1 VNDVVRRVNWFG
13 LAAGIITL
21 IVVFVSM
28 YFPWWQLT
36 IGEDLVK
43 VNASPLFTEFGLFGT
58 QFTIPILWALNL
70 SFTLIFVFSGVLML
84 VYSFIPTKPYAR
96 ELLGFSY
103 KKPLYAVIFFLFG
116 LVALVAIAGVLGLGI
131 PLLGLTDISLP
142 ASLTMGATVSAS
154 VLTSFLLPFWLA
166 IVATV
171 LCIVARVYHNII
183 IKKVYQ
189 QTQPINPS
197 QDTITIHP

>member
-1 VNDVVRRVNWFG
+1 MVRRVNWFG

-28 YFPWWQLT
+28 YIPWWQLT

-58 QFTIPILWALNL
+58 QFAIPILWALNL

-103 KKPLYAVIFFLFG
+103 KKPLYAVIFFLVG
-116 LVALVAIAGVLGLGI
+116 LVALVAIAGVLGLGV
-131 PLLGLTDISLP
+131 PLLGMADVSLP
-142 ASLTMGATVSAS
+142 ASLTMGATISAS

-166 IVATV
+166 IVAAV
-171 LCIVARVYHNII
+171 LCIVARVYHSFI
-183 IKKVYQ
+183 IKKAYQ

-197 QDTITIHP
+197 QNTITIQP